1 VLWRGEHSV
10 QLEVGEDA
18 VILDGITESA
28 MRALTYRGPVE
39 PDAPRPIRDPLATV
53 RGALQTRGLLWQR
66 GQDADDP
73 RLTAPHPRLASE
85 LSALTAAHGERGAE
99 LLSARRHS
107 SVAIHGTGRAGSA
120 IAAVL
125 AAAGVGRT
133 YVHSLSEVRQ
143 HQAIPGG
150 VTLADEGTPLATAA
164 AAAVRRVAP
173 EAETS
178 PPSNSARPDL
188 VVLACDEPVED
199 DRRDA
204 LHAQGIA
211 HLLVAVRPTSAV
223 IGPLVVPGLTS
234 CLRCADLYRVD
245 RDPAWNA
252 LAVQLQTP
260 RRPRDGSPVALV
272 TAAAGLAAMHV
283 LAFLDGEDP
292 ASIEGSL
299 ELHMPDWRLR
309 RRTRQQHPDCDCS
322 YPPVD

>member
-1 VLWRGEHSV
+1 VL
-10 QLEVGEDA
+10 QD
-18 VILDGITESA
+18 
-28 MRALTYRGPVE
+28 
-39 PDAPRPIRDPLATV
+39 
-53 RGALQTRGLLWQR
+53 RGLLWQR
-66 GQDADDP
+66 ALRDGDAEDP
-73 RLTAPHPRLASE
+73 RVAAPQPRLASE

-99 LLSARRHS
+99 LLSARRHG
-107 SVAIHGTGRAGSA
+107 SVAIHGTGRAGSV

-133 YVHSLSEVRQ
+133 YTHSLSEVRQ
-143 HQAIPGG
+143 HQAAPGG
-150 VTLADEGTPLATAA
+150 VTLADEGTPLSTAT

-178 PPSNSARPDL
+178 PPPNSARPDL
-188 VVLACDEPVED
+188 VILACDEPVEE

-204 LHAQGIA
+204 LHAQGVA
-211 HLLVAVRPTSAV
+211 HLVVAVRPSSAV
-223 IGPLVVPGLTS
+223 IGPLVIPGLSS
-234 CLRCADLYRVD
+234 CLRCADLHRLD

-272 TAAAGLAAMHV
+272 TAAAGLAAMQA

-292 ASIEGSL
+292 ASIEGTL

-309 RRTRQQHPDCDCS
+309 RRTRAPHPDCDCVIS
-322 YPPVD
+322 SPLE